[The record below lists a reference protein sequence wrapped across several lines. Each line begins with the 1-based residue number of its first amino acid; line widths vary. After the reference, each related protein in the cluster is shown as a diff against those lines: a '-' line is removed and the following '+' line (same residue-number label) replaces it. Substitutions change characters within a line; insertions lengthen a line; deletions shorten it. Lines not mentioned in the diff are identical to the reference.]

1 VVGSGRLLLQP
12 SGPKGVTHV
21 PLAGLHRFMVL
32 VTDVLHTPVHSLI
45 YQSLPA
51 EASLPAVT
59 ADCQGFREG
68 DHLVFTPSG

>member
-1 VVGSGRLLLQP
+1 VS
-12 SGPKGVTHV
+12 
-21 PLAGLHRFMVL
+21 LAGLHRFMVL
-32 VTDVLHTPVHSLI
+32 LTDVLYTPVHSLI